1 MLRYI
6 VFFISLFL
14 LIEQGFAQNS
24 MKILSYEFSNFPASS
39 AKIFVFDTDG
49 NPIYNLN
56 KNNFVVRD
64 NGLNVP
70 TTDEY
75 QCQANPKVNQLSAN
89 IQFDLALNY
98 ELGSDNPFEIGK
110 SIARL
115 LVSRLKFPYDDCS
128 ITSYDIRSY
137 LNREIDTSRSALL
150 AEINAFTPSKGSL
163 FDVSF
168 LSEPA
173 NSIKIIDRGK
183 NTKVIFMITDG
194 SGALNEVQ
202 IANLCQ
208 SKGIKLFTFCVGRSI
223 PARLKNL
230 TLSTGGWYIDNI
242 SSKNFIIAVNSLMAL
257 ARGYEPCILKWTNAT
272 TCEDEH
278 SIEIVIPSQNL
289 RDDFNFRFLNEQKAS
304 ITSEPQFIGFS
315 SVEIG
320 QKKRLSLTITA
331 RNRDILIQSLQI
343 NPPFK
348 IVEGNV
354 TNYNLSRDNFL
365 NITVEYEPEHEAIVF
380 TELKVISNACEVSP
394 IYITGGFPNTKPVE
408 KTVKIVHPNGGEY
421 LIIGDTSYVSWLGL
435 LPKDVIQLQYSIDD
449 GRTWDTLATNVT
461 GLRKDWI
468 VPNKPSDSCRVKIIQ
483 LWPNNVGFTMN
494 LKHEG
499 RVNCGFF
506 NQEGDL
512 VLTASNDTTAIVW
525 VANTGAKKFVLR
537 GHNRPINWATFD
549 PFDRFV
555 ATASTDSMIM
565 IWSLEDGSL
574 VAILDAHKT
583 RIESVNWAQSGEY
596 IVSSDLLGRV
606 IVWDINWKSVKT
618 LKVNDGVTWFAD
630 FHPTN
635 DSIIVTANQGG
646 KVKVYNW
653 VNAIDGNSPDVIYD
667 TKSIEC
673 THVTYNTDATKI
685 AAATSSGAPK
695 VLYVW
700 DVANPNTPLYSITHN
715 LLPGDNNSINFSS
728 FFIHPELNREVILT
742 TSTDE
747 TARLWDAADGSPTR
761 INDFITDNVFRE
773 HKNSVTTAVFDRFG
787 SRVMTASWD
796 STAKIWNLD
805 QKELQQD
812 VSDSVFTI
820 AYAEAYVWN
829 HNFGEIVVDE
839 LIDSVFRH
847 VFVNKSKFPYTIRDI
862 SFAGEHPND
871 FEINS
876 DIHLPYLIQP
886 GDTLGLELRFMP
898 KGLGLRKSILQFSI
912 PGKTINSELAG
923 YGIERSLKANNRLV
937 DFNLV
942 DVGSIKDSTFTALV
956 TNKSDSPIHISQV
969 SLVGSYRFDFGAMG
983 SNVVSV
989 PPRGDVLLTLRFSP
1003 KLIGRKNAQLYFE
1016 HNGLGSPTIV
1026 NLFGE
1031 GVIARN
1037 DSLTIYIENHEAE
1050 EGKII
1055 QVPIKIKN
1063 ISGNGIAPTIEGFR
1077 TKVKFNATMLEPV
1090 SGFTKSKIINGE
1102 NIIEVDLPVVFG
1114 SDSVLKV
1121 IEFRVGLGNDS
1132 ITALTPEFTHT
1143 IGFGRINIFDEQGS
1157 FKLKG
1162 FCVDGGA
1169 RLFDPNGRIS
1179 LSQNEPNPAIDRTT
1193 ITFQVIEAGT
1203 TRLYIT
1209 DIFGREIREIVSG
1222 IFSPG
1227 QHQHSVY
1234 TGDIPSGVYFYILE
1248 TPSSKLFNKMEIK
1261 N

>member
-1 MLRYI
+1 MI
-6 VFFISLFL
+6 F
-14 LIEQGFAQNS
+14 EQAFAQNT
-24 MKILSYEFSNFPASS
+24 MKIHSYEFSNFPSLS
-39 AKIFVFDTDG
+39 AKIFIFDNDG
-49 NPIYNLN
+49 NPIYSFN

-75 QCQANPKVNQLSAN
+75 TCQPNPQVKQLSAN

-98 ELGSDNPFEIGK
+98 EAGPDNPFEIGK

-115 LVSRLKFPYDDCS
+115 LVNRLNFPDEECS

-137 LNREIDTSRSALL
+137 LNREIDTSRIALL
-150 AEINAFTPSKGSL
+150 TEINAFTPSPGSL
-163 FDVSF
+163 FDISF

-173 NSIKIIDRGK
+173 NSIKIIDRGINSK
-183 NTKVIFMITDG
+183 AIFMITDG
-194 SGALNEVQ
+194 SGALNEAQ
-202 IANLCQ
+202 IASIFQ
-208 SKGIKLFTFCVGRSI
+208 SKEIKLYVFCVGRNI

-230 TLSTGGWYIDNI
+230 TLATGGWYIDNI
-242 SSKNFIIAVNSLMAL
+242 TSKNSTVAVNTLMAL
-257 ARGYEPCILKWTNAT
+257 ARGYEPCTLRWTNAI

-278 SIEIVIPSQNL
+278 HIEVVIPSQNL
-289 RDDFNFRFLNEQKAS
+289 RDDFYFKFLNEQKATIS
-304 ITSEPQFIGFS
+304 SEPQFIGFS
-315 SVEIG
+315 SVEVG

-331 RNRDILIQSLQI
+331 RNRNILIQSLQI

-348 IVEGNV
+348 IIEGDV
-354 TNYNLSRDNFL
+354 TNYNLPRDNFL
-365 NITVEYEPEHEAIVF
+365 NITIEYEPEHEAIVF
-380 TELKVISNACEVSP
+380 TELKIISDACEVSP
-394 IYITGGFPNTKPVE
+394 IYITGGFPNTKPIE

-421 LIIGDTSYVSWLGL
+421 LIIGDTSFVSWLGL

-461 GLRKDWI
+461 GLRKDWV

-494 LKHEG
+494 LKHDA

-506 NQEGDL
+506 NREGDL

-537 GHNRPINWATFD
+537 GHNRPVNWATFD

-555 ATASTDSMIM
+555 ATASSDSMIM

-574 VAILDAHKT
+574 VAILDAHQT

-606 IVWDINWKSVKT
+606 IVWDSNWKALKT

-653 VNAIDGNSPDVIYD
+653 VNATDGNSPDVIYD

-747 TARLWDAADGSPTR
+747 TARLWDADDGSPTR

-773 HKNSVTTAVFDRFG
+773 HKNSVTTAVFDRYG

-820 AYAEAYVWN
+820 AFAEAYAWN
-829 HNFGEIVVDE
+829 HDFGEIVVDE
-839 LIDSVFRH
+839 LIDSVFKQ
-847 VFVNKSKFPYTIRDI
+847 VFVNQSKFPFTIRNI
-862 SFAGEHPND
+862 NFSGEHPND

-876 DIHLPYLIQP
+876 DISLPYLIQP
-886 GDTLGLELRFMP
+886 GDTLGLEIRFMP
-898 KGLGLRKSILQFSI
+898 KGLGLRKANLQFSI
-912 PGKTINSELAG
+912 PGKTIISQLSG
-923 YGIERSLKANNRLV
+923 YGIERSLKANNKLV
-937 DFNLV
+937 DFILV

-956 TNKSDSPIHISQV
+956 TNTSDSPVNISEV
-969 SLVGSYRFDFGAMG
+969 GLVGSYRFDFGAIG
-983 SNVVSV
+983 NNFISV
-989 PPRGDVLLTLRFSP
+989 PPRGDVLFTLRFSP
-1003 KLIGRKNAQLYFE
+1003 KSIGRKNAQLYFE

-1037 DSLTIYIENHEAE
+1037 DSLTVYIENHEAE
-1050 EGKII
+1050 EGQII
-1055 QVPIKIKN
+1055 QIPIKIKN
-1063 ISGNGIAPTIEGFR
+1063 ISEKGIASSIEGFR
-1077 TKVKFNATMLEPV
+1077 TKIKFNASMLEPL
-1090 SGFTKSKIINGE
+1090 SGFTKSSIINGE
-1102 NIIEVDLPVVFG
+1102 NIIYIDMPARFG
-1114 SDSVLKV
+1114 ADSVLKV
-1121 IEFRVGLGNDS
+1121 LEFRVGLGNDS
-1132 ITALTPEFTHT
+1132 ITALTPEFTHP
-1143 IGFGRINIFDEQGS
+1143 IGFGRVNIFDEPGS

-1162 FCVDGGA
+1162 FCTDGGP
-1169 RLFDPNGRIS
+1169 RLFDSNGRIS
-1179 LSQNEPNPAIDRTT
+1179 LAQNEPNPAIDNTT
-1193 ITFQVIEAGT
+1193 ITFEVIETGL

-1209 DIFGREIREIVSG
+1209 DIFGREVREILSG
-1222 IFSPG
+1222 LLSPG
-1227 QHQHSVY
+1227 EYQYIIY
-1234 TGDIPSGVYFYILE
+1234 TGDISSGVYFYFLE
-1248 TPSSKLFNKMEIK
+1248 TPTTKLYNKMEIK
-1261 N
+1261 K